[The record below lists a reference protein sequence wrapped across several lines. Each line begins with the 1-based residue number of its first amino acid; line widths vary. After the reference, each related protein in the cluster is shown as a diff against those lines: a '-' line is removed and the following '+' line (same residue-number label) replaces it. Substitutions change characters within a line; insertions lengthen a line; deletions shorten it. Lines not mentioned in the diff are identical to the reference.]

1 MRLNEDVFWI
11 HVRDASGIVH
21 VLQKSGLLQLQREL
35 QATLMPS
42 YATRF
47 SAAEL
52 DDLVAYLA
60 SLRGPS

>member
-1 MRLNEDVFWI
+1 VRLNEDVFWI
-11 HVRDASGIVH
+11 HIRDASGTVH
-21 VLQKSGLLQLQREL
+21 VLQKSDLSLLQREL

-52 DDLVAYLA
+52 DDLIAYLA